1 MISANLDRAP
11 IRALTYATEQERG
24 FRLPH
29 AVILA
34 LREWLTATE
43 VVELARR
50 LPCALVPVIFQD
62 WYPQSVAPPR
72 PTRAEFVARVAVHMG
87 EGDVAEYEIADAFN
101 DLAEYVPARLFAPP
115 KVFCLSLMSQV
126 TGEPL

>member
-11 IRALTYATEQERG
+11 IRAVTYATEQERAFG
-24 FRLPH
+24 LSR
-29 AVILA
+29 AVLLA

-50 LPCALVPVIFQD
+50 LPCAMVPVLFHD

-87 EGDVAEYEIADAFN
+87 QSSVAEYEIAEALR
-101 DLAEYVPARLFAPP
+101 DLAEYLPARLFASP
-115 KVFCLSLMSQV
+115 KQAHHAILAGGQS
-126 TGEPL
+126 

>member
-1 MISANLDRAP
+1 MLMISANLDRAP
-11 IRALTYATEQERG
+11 IRAVTYATEQERAFG
-24 FRLPH
+24 LSC
-29 AVILA
+29 AVLLA

-50 LPCALVPVIFQD
+50 LPRALVPVLFQD

-87 EGDVAEYEIADAFN
+87 EAAVAEYEIAEALSG
-101 DLAEYVPARLFAPP
+101 LAEYLPARLFVSP
-115 KVFCLSLMSQV
+115 KQAHHAIMAGGQA
-126 TGEPL
+126 